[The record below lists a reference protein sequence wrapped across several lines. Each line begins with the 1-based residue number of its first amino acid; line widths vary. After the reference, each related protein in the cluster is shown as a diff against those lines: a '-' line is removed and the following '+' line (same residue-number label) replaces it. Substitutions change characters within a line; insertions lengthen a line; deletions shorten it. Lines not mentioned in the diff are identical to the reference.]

1 MPSVQDD
8 RAAWLADA
16 VRVPPSAPTEATGAW
31 SQRLSERGAP
41 DLAHVAAALRSL
53 ADDVREQQTAL
64 TSKLSAQMNVA
75 RTVASEAAD
84 EAEHLA
90 RDTQSLRAA
99 LEHTQH
105 TLVAKTPAS
114 GTAEAAALAELHRL
128 AQVKHRMQAARDTL
142 RASESW
148 SSVESEV
155 DGHLAQGDWE
165 RAALR
170 LVGMEQTL
178 SHFDA
183 SSEYVA
189 AKRMLLNRL
198 LDTLD
203 EAVAGALATAVRAE
217 DTDAVVR
224 CARVYTSVHRAPVFV
239 ARYTELRTQPLSDA
253 WDAAP
258 DRVAGLC
265 AALCALADA
274 ERGQL
279 APRLFQDVNAA
290 VDVVLTAAAERLPL
304 RAHVERL
311 ASPAT
316 FPALVQ
322 AYSDLAATCKAI
334 AAPAAHDP
342 TPDAPIP
349 LDALPPARA
358 WRAQVLGVFAP
369 HQAVYGTLE
378 AAHLEHAFEATRAA
392 FEARRDRA
400 YVQTADRHPG
410 AWAACMQDM
419 AVLSRDQVDACV
431 ELARAAS
438 ERAQAFAHGA
448 DVLDVLQDALLP
460 ALSARLGSAWEQV
473 RARHA
478 QHIRAQALSDP
489 AQLLAEDMD
498 PIPDWDVV
506 HASVQ
511 VMQIGPRLDTA
522 LHTLQAAL
530 LAHAAHDAAALER
543 LRAHT
548 PPLVAPPALARA
560 AHALVL
566 AQLLSAFRVHLE
578 AYSTHGQI
586 YAPPTEQKAE
596 VHIPSFSRSPTEA
609 MVKLGEGLLNLPRL
623 LETLVERELR
633 VFSYEVDALPYAHDD
648 AETHVP
654 PQRAMSTHRA
664 LSMSLLTHA
673 PDARPTPT
681 AAAPA
686 EAATDGAP
694 TAYTAE
700 HVLSLWLRSLTSTL
714 LVELQ
719 GKLPRMAR
727 DARCDRA
734 QLAADVE
741 YLGTIAS
748 ALNASSPELRAW
760 AQVLTLTPG
769 AARALPAEHALRAS
783 AAYAAVFS

>member
-8 RAAWLADA
+8 RAAWLADT
-16 VRVPPSAPTEATGAW
+16 VRVPPGAPTDAAGAW
-31 SQRLSERGAP
+31 SQRLAERGAP
-41 DLAHVAAALRSL
+41 DLAHIAAALRTL

-64 TSKLSAQMNVA
+64 TSKLSAQMKVA
-75 RTVASEAAD
+75 RTVAAEAAD
-84 EAEHLA
+84 EAEHLS

-99 LEHTQH
+99 LVRTQH
-105 TLVAKTPAS
+105 TLAAKTPAS

-155 DGHLAQGDWE
+155 ESHLGQGDWE
-165 RAALR
+165 RAARR
-170 LVGMEQTL
+170 LGGMEQTL

-183 SSEYVA
+183 ASEYVA
-189 AKRMLLNRL
+189 AKRALLDRL
-198 LDTLD
+198 LRMLD
-203 EAVAGALATAVRAE
+203 EAVAEALATAVRAE
-217 DTDAVVR
+217 DVDAVVR
-224 CARVYTSVHRAPVFV
+224 CARVYASVHRAPVFV
-239 ARYTELRTQPLSDA
+239 ARYMELRTQPLHDA

-258 DRVAGLC
+258 DRIAGLC
-265 AALCALADA
+265 ATLCTLADV
-274 ERGQL
+274 ERRQL
-279 APRLFQDVNAA
+279 APRLFQDVDAA
-290 VDVVLTAAAERLPL
+290 VDVVLMVAAERLPL
-304 RAHVERL
+304 RAHIERL
-311 ASPAT
+311 ASPAM
-316 FPALVQ
+316 FPALVR
-322 AYSDLAATCKAI
+322 AFTDLAATCEAI

-342 TPDAPIP
+342 MPDAPIP

-358 WRAQVLGVFAP
+358 WRAEVLGVFAP
-369 HQAVYGTLE
+369 HQAAYRTLE
-378 AAHLEHAFEATRAA
+378 AAHLQHALEATRAA
-392 FEARRDRA
+392 FEARRDCA
-400 YVQTADRHPG
+400 YVQTADRRPG
-410 AWAACMQDM
+410 AWAACMHDV
-419 AVLSRDQVDACV
+419 AVLSRDQVDACA

-438 ERAQAFAHGA
+438 ERAQALAHGA
-448 DVLDVLQDALLP
+448 DVLDVVHDALLP
-460 ALSARLGSAWEQV
+460 ALSGRLCSAWEQV
-473 RARHA
+473 RLRHA
-478 QHIRAQALSDP
+478 QHVHTQALSDP
-489 AQLLAEDMD
+489 ARLLADEMD

-511 VMQIGPRLDTA
+511 VMQIGPRLDAA
-522 LHTLQAAL
+522 LHTLQTSL

-548 PPLVAPPALARA
+548 PPLATPPALARA

-566 AQLLSAFRVHLE
+566 AQLLSAFRVHFE

-586 YAPPTEQKAE
+586 YLPPTEHKAE

-609 MVKLGEGLLNLPRL
+609 MVKLGEGLLNLLRL

-633 VFSYEVDALPYAHDD
+633 VFAYEVDLLPYAHDD
-648 AETHVP
+648 TETQAP

-673 PDARPTPT
+673 PDAPPTPT
-681 AAAPA
+681 APTPA
-686 EAATDGAP
+686 EAATEGAP
-694 TAYTAE
+694 TTYTAE

-727 DARCDRA
+727 DVRCDRA

-760 AQVLTLTPG
+760 AEVLALTPG
-769 AARALPAEHALRAS
+769 AARALPADHALRAS
-783 AAYAAVFS
+783 AAYAAVFL